1 MSLDWRPNAT
11 LDTLRRRAWLLDRVR
26 AFFAARGVLEV
37 ETPLLSTAGST
48 DPALASFQTFYHG
61 PGLPPGQP
69 LYLHTSPEFP
79 MKRLLAAGSG
89 PIYQVARVFRDGEAG
104 GRHNPEFTLLE
115 WYRPEWGI
123 ERLMGEVEDLL
134 AWLCTEGR
142 PLPATRRYSYRE
154 LFLEYLAIDP
164 LAAGVAELRVCSQ
177 RAGVRPPEGMP
188 AAEVDPWLDLLLTHC
203 IEPRLGPG
211 LVFLY
216 DYPASQ
222 AALARVRPGEP
233 PVAERFELYW
243 DGLEL
248 ANGFHELSDA
258 AEQRARF
265 VADNLRRERLGLP
278 IVLADEHLLA
288 ALEAG
293 LPDCSGV
300 ALGLDRLLMRL
311 AGLERIDQVLAFA
324 IDRA

>member
-1 MSLDWRPNAT
+1 MAVEWRPGAS
-11 LDTLRRRAWLLDRVR
+11 LDTLRVRARMFSRVR

-37 ETPLLSTAGST
+37 ETPLLSVAGST
-48 DPALASFQTFYHG
+48 DPALASFRATYHG
-61 PGLPPGQP
+61 PGLPAGQP

-104 GRHNPEFTLLE
+104 GRHNPEFSLLE
-115 WYRPEWGI
+115 WYRPGWGM

-134 AWLCTEGR
+134 AWVCADGP
-142 PLPATRRYSYRE
+142 PLPDTCRCAYRE
-154 LFLEYLAIDP
+154 LFQEFLAIDP
-164 LAAGVAELRVCSQ
+164 LVVDVAELRACCRQ
-177 RAGVRPPEGMP
+177 AGIQAPDSMP
-188 AAEVDPWLDLLLTHC
+188 GDEVDPWLDLLLTHY

-211 LVFLY
+211 LLFLY

-222 AALARVRPGEP
+222 AALARLRPGDP

-248 ANGFHELSDA
+248 ANGFHELGDA

-265 VADNLRRERLGLP
+265 AADQHRRERLGLP
-278 IVLADEHLLA
+278 LVPVDERLLA